1 MSRAALL
8 LVAGMVA
15 APALVACDRGTPD
28 TAPDRATIV
37 RIVDGDTID
46 IEIGGRDE
54 RVRLTGVDTP
64 EVAHDAWGDRPANP
78 AECFGDDA
86 TAFTTSL
93 IPPGAE
99 VRLERDVVPRDDY
112 GRLLAYVYRA
122 EDGLFV
128 NRSLAEDG
136 YADTLDIAPNGAHA
150 AELAQVVS
158 TARAEG
164 RGLWGACGGADVPV
178 R

>member
-122 EDGLFV
+122 DDDLFV
-128 NRSLAEDG
+128 NHELVRRG
-136 YADTLDIAPNGAHA
+136 YARPLTIAPNDTHAELFVDAAHA
-150 AELAQVVS
+150 AQADGV
-158 TARAEG
+158 
-164 RGLWGACGGADVPV
+164 GLWSACVSE
-178 R
+178 